1 MRMGMMDCR
10 MMRIRRRRINFG
22 VQEGELADHGEEMR
36 VLGSL
41 HD

>member
-1 MRMGMMDCR
+1 MGMMGCR
-10 MMRIRRRRINFG
+10 MMRIRRRKIRYMKRG
-22 VQEGELADHGEEMR
+22 LPGYGEEMR